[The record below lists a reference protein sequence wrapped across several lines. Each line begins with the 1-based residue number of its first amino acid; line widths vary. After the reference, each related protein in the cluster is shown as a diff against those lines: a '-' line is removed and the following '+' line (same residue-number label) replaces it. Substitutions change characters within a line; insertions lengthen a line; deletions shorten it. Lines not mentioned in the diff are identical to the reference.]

1 MPASAAATISK
12 RHWRLGASL
21 AFAAA
26 AAAMTLTGCASIQR
40 VEKGVAQDS
49 SKVYEVAITRT
60 AVIPGTPAQVFAFIA
75 AEDVL
80 PKVLTGYGPLP
91 AVVKTSGNTGP
102 WDQPGSA
109 RIVHLADQTT
119 AREQVT
125 RYAAPEAFSYRV
137 WDFGNP
143 IVRSL
148 ASEARGEW
156 TFTPV
161 EGGTKVAWTY
171 TFTAHNAA
179 ASLPLSGIT
188 QLLWR
193 GYMDVCLEN
202 TKRLMKASPVASVQ

>member
-1 MPASAAATISK
+1 MLVTAPINKSIRRIGTVLLLAAAT
-12 RHWRLGASL
+12 AV
-21 AFAAA
+21 
-26 AAAMTLTGCASIQR
+26 TLSGCASIHR
-40 VEKGVAQDS
+40 VEKGSAQDS
-49 SKVYEVAITRT
+49 VTVYEVAITRS
-60 AVIPGTPAQVFAFIA
+60 AVIPGTPAQVFSFVA

-91 AVVKTSGNTGP
+91 AVVGTSGNTGP
-102 WDQPGSA
+102 WDKPGSA

-119 AREQVT
+119 AREEVT
-125 RYAAPEAFSYRV
+125 QYAAPEHFAYRV

-143 IVRSL
+143 VVRSL

-156 TFTPV
+156 KFEPV
-161 EGGTKVAWTY
+161 GGGTKVSWTY

-202 TKRLMKASPVASVQ
+202 TKRLLGTTPIAAAQ